1 MWEGKDGPQPD
12 LLSDLSQTWK
22 EQHPDWTYIFWN
34 GEKIDA
40 FMAGHAEY
48 RDVYNSY
55 PYAVQRW
62 DMIRY
67 LILYEYGGIYADLDY
82 ECIDALDSLLENE
95 FCCLA
100 SDPEEHARI
109 FDKAHIVTNAFIAIE
124 AGLRYMGF
132 ELISCLTSMDNVSLH
147 LVQLNSDVEKVTFS
161 QQEGYEEIQ

>member
-1 MWEGKDGPQPD
+1 MQIPKIIH
-12 LLSDLSQTWK
+12 LSVGRKGWSTTGSFVGFVSNMK
-22 EQHPDWTYIFWN
+22 EQHPDWTFIFWN

-124 AGLRYMGF
+124 AGLRYMGL
-132 ELISCLTSMDNVSLH
+132 ELISGKWYH
-147 LVQLNSDVEKVTFS
+147 A
-161 QQEGYEEIQ
+161 

>member
-1 MWEGKDGPQPD
+1 MQIPKIIH
-12 LLSDLSQTWK
+12 LSVGRKGWSTTGSFVGFVSNM
-22 EQHPDWTYIFWN
+22 ETYIFWN

-124 AGLRYMGF
+124 AGLRYMGL
-132 ELISCLTSMDNVSLH
+132 ELISGKWYH
-147 LVQLNSDVEKVTFS
+147 A
-161 QQEGYEEIQ
+161 

>member
-67 LILYEYGGIYADLDY
+67 LILYVFR
-82 ECIDALDSLLENE
+82 S
-95 FCCLA
+95 
-100 SDPEEHARI
+100 
-109 FDKAHIVTNAFIAIE
+109 
-124 AGLRYMGF
+124 
-132 ELISCLTSMDNVSLH
+132 
-147 LVQLNSDVEKVTFS
+147 VEQPKTIRN
-161 QQEGYEEIQ
+161 IQT

>member
-40 FMAGHAEY
+40 FMA
-48 RDVYNSY
+48 
-55 PYAVQRW
+55 
-62 DMIRY
+62 
-67 LILYEYGGIYADLDY
+67 GGIYADLDY

-124 AGLRYMGF
+124 AGLRYMGL
-132 ELISCLTSMDNVSLH
+132 ELISGKWYH
-147 LVQLNSDVEKVTFS
+147 A
-161 QQEGYEEIQ
+161 

>member
-95 FCCLA
+95 FCCLKTTA
-100 SDPEEHARI
+100 SFFSVHCW
-109 FDKAHIVTNAFIAIE
+109 IVCWKMNFVVWPPI
-124 AGLRYMGF
+124 RKNMPVF
-132 ELISCLTSMDNVSLH
+132 LIKPIL
-147 LVQLNSDVEKVTFS
+147 
-161 QQEGYEEIQ
+161 

>member
-1 MWEGKDGPQPD
+1 MQIPKIIH
-12 LLSDLSQTWK
+12 LSVGRKGWSTTGSFVGFVSNMERATSGLDV
-22 EQHPDWTYIFWN
+22 H
-34 GEKIDA
+34 
-40 FMAGHAEY
+40 

-124 AGLRYMGF
+124 AGLRYMGL
-132 ELISCLTSMDNVSLH
+132 ELISGKWYH
-147 LVQLNSDVEKVTFS
+147 A
-161 QQEGYEEIQ
+161 

>member
-1 MWEGKDGPQPD
+1 MQIPKIIH
-12 LLSDLSQTWK
+12 LSVGRKGWSTTGSFVGFVSNMERATSGLDVHFLEWR
-22 EQHPDWTYIFWN
+22 EDRC
-34 GEKIDA
+34 

-124 AGLRYMGF
+124 AGLRYMGL
-132 ELISCLTSMDNVSLH
+132 ELISGKWYH
-147 LVQLNSDVEKVTFS
+147 A
-161 QQEGYEEIQ
+161 

>member
-82 ECIDALDSLLENE
+82 ECIDELDSLLENE

-124 AGLRYMGF
+124 AGLRYMGL
-132 ELISCLTSMDNVSLH
+132 ELISGKWYH
-147 LVQLNSDVEKVTFS
+147 A
-161 QQEGYEEIQ
+161 